1 MKEAIG
7 KRFCSCIKKVRKTI
21 KARDKSTKEQGA
33 IAVCVKSVLQTKK
46 KTLFKFSCK
55 NGPKV
60 KTQPHPI
67 KRSKAV
73 TRKSVK

>member
-7 KRFCSCIKKVRKTI
+7 KRFCRCIKKVRKTI
-21 KARDKSTKEQGA
+21 KARGKSTSEQGA

-60 KTQPHPI
+60 KTQPYPI
-67 KRSKAV
+67 KRSK
-73 TRKSVK
+73 TRKNRY